1 MLCKNP
7 FIRDPTGKV
16 FKASLVSGNRELAIA
31 GIPFPC
37 GQCLPC
43 RINKRRLWTHR
54 LMLESYQHAESIF
67 ITLTYADEYL
77 PSGATLVK
85 ADLQRFL
92 KRLRHFCRPRKFRYY
107 ACGEYGSKTHRPHYH
122 AIVFGLGLCDGELV
136 ARAWPFG
143 RVHVG
148 ECNQHTVQY
157 VAGYV
162 TKKFIKKDDT
172 RVQEFCTMSRKP
184 GLAYGALDELIS
196 LIKNPQYSHLFE
208 GDKTI
213 PDGLRHGNRFLPFDR
228 YLKSKMCKLLEY
240 DPDATAYIREMHLKY
255 VQALHSEKY
264 QDNYLVNALTEES
277 EGRNI
282 QIERRFR
289 IFNTRD
295 KL

>member
-7 FIRDPTGKV
+7 FIRDPTGNV
-16 FKASLVSGNRELAIA
+16 FKASLVSGNRDIAVA

-54 LMLESYQHAESIF
+54 LMLESYLHAENIF

-77 PSGATLVK
+77 PENATLVK
-85 ADLQRFL
+85 GDLQRFF
-92 KRLRHFCRPRKFRYY
+92 KRLRHYCRSAKIRYY
-107 ACGEYGSKTHRPHYH
+107 ACGEYGSKTRRPHYH
-122 AIVFGLGLCDGELV
+122 AIIFGLGLSDGCLV
-136 ARAWPFG
+136 AQAWPFG

-148 ECNQHTVQY
+148 DCNVHTAQY

-162 TKKFIKKDDT
+162 TKKFVKKDDA
-172 RVQEFCTMSRKP
+172 RVQEYSTMSRKP
-184 GLAYGALDELIS
+184 GLAYGAVEQLVALMQDS
-196 LIKNPQYSHLFE
+196 RYAYLFE
-208 GDKTI
+208 GNKKI

-228 YLKSKMCKLLEY
+228 FLKGKICRLLEY
-240 DPDATAYIREMHLKY
+240 DADATEYIHEMHLKY
-255 VQALHSEKY
+255 IQALHSGKY
-264 QDNYLVNALTEES
+264 SGNYLVNALTEES

-282 QIERRFR
+282 QIERRFK

-295 KL
+295 KI